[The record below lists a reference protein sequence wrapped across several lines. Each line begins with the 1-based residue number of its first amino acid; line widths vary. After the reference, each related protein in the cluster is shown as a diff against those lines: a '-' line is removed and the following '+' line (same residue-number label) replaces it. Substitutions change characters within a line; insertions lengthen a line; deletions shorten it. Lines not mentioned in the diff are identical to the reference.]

1 MKSNTKSISRIFFS
15 DHLRPNPHEFGRP
28 PVHGGHPSM
37 HMRNEQGK
45 LFYGEE
51 GKQARRTID
60 RDLKVCTFYHIYIA
74 MYLVLIDK
82 LVIE

>member
-1 MKSNTKSISRIFFS
+1 MLLIHTKINYFQISFHFP

-60 RDLKVCTFYHIYIA
+60 RDLKVCTFYHI
-74 MYLVLIDK
+74 DK
-82 LVIE
+82 LVFE

>member
-1 MKSNTKSISRIFFS
+1 MMQKKSIPQIPIFA

-60 RDLKVCTFYHIYIA
+60 RDLKVCTYFLLHLYCCTIHYIYIA
-74 MYLVLIDK
+74 M
-82 LVIE
+82 

>member
-1 MKSNTKSISRIFFS
+1 MKSNTKSISRIFFFP

-60 RDLKVCTFYHIYIA
+60 RDLKVCTIHY
-74 MYLVLIDK
+74 K
-82 LVIE
+82 